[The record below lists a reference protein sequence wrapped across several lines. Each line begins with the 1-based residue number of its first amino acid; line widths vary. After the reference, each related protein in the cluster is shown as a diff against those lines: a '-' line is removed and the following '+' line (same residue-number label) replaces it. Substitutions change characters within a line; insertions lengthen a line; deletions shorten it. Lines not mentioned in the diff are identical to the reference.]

1 MKVVISYGSPEW
13 DISDLAVS
21 QYCQMKG
28 LTDEK
33 SEKRTEMEEAL
44 KTDQIPRHDSTL
56 VKIVECLGKGSG
68 RLQVRNI
75 KGIRYIIE
83 TDEDG
88 WEYILEPQDIEWI
101 TGI

>member
-1 MKVVISYGSPEW
+1 
-13 DISDLAVS
+13 
-21 QYCQMKG
+21 MKG
-28 LTDEK
+28 LTDEN
-33 SEKRTEMEEAL
+33 SVERTEMEEAL

-56 VKIVECLGKGSG
+56 ATIVECLGKGSG

>member
-1 MKVVISYGSPEW
+1 MKVVICYGSPEW
-13 DISDLAVS
+13 DISGLAIR
-21 QYCQMKG
+21 QYCEMKG

-33 SEKRTEMEEAL
+33 SDERLRMEDSLLSGE
-44 KTDQIPRHDSTL
+44 IPRHDPTL
-56 VKIVECLGKGSG
+56 VKIVESLGKGSG

-83 TDEDG
+83 QDEDG

>member
-1 MKVVISYGSPEW
+1 MKVVISYGSPDW

-21 QYCQMKG
+21 QYCQMIG
-28 LTDEK
+28 LTDEMNPRHMRV
-33 SEKRTEMEEAL
+33 SAAL
-44 KTDQIPRHDSTL
+44 RTDQIPRHDSTL
-56 VKIVECLGKGSG
+56 VKVVETLGKASG

-88 WEYILEPQDIEWI
+88 WEYVLEPQDINWI